1 MFCFLA
7 AVWNNE
13 PARLPP
19 VLAGLAAAAL
29 LACSTSCLPAW
40 IRPVAQYLRR
50 ALRSGMETF
59 SNGPT
64 ARCISLPCTFRSW
77 PCDRDRCRSGCR
89 PPPSL
94 GLAVVAWFAAPFI
107 STWRREASLD
117 PTSAVRPTGDDPGRS
132 GWAVSRIHH
141 RLAAGVAV
149 VAIWAAIMTSAA
161 VTYHMLVDHTV
172 EHPWE
177 PKTVLGFALPNL
189 VEARVQGVFGFPY
202 RRGLEKV
209 GELFR
214 SGELAGTF
222 ESNERNLTVEYY
234 CGAKRSSPPG
244 VSFDDPGSVAPDYYI
259 YVHRP
264 FSLRRELPETV
275 RMTYRWIGA
284 IEERGRTT
292 VDIYAA
298 PWIPP

>member
-1 MFCFLA
+1 LI
-7 AVWNNE
+7 
-13 PARLPP
+13 
-19 VLAGLAAAAL
+19 GLFYVPFVFRPGF
-29 LACSTSCLPAW
+29 TS
-40 IRPVAQYLRR
+40 VAQYLRGR
-50 ALRSGMETF
+50 VASGLGWETF
-59 SNGPT
+59 PRT
-64 ARCISLPCTFRSW
+64 AQLLALYFPPLYLQIMAVLTAIGVAAAAGRRA
-77 PCDRDRCRSGCR
+77 R
-89 PPPSL
+89 PF
-94 GLAVVAWFAAPFI
+94 GMVVVVWFAAPFI
-107 STWRREASLD
+107 TYMALGGQPRSHVYTYVLPAMILAALGLEAM
-117 PTSAVRPTGDDPGRS
+117 
-132 GWAVSRIHH
+132 VSRIHH

-234 CGAKRSSPPG
+234 FGAKRSSPPG

-298 PWIPP
+298 PWITP